1 MATTVR
7 QTLQVP
13 HLGGT
18 TVGYR
23 LSTPSLDP
31 TKPTVVLVNPFTATV
46 DYYKN
51 EFENPEI
58 TKALNLIAI
67 EPLGHGATVT
77 KSETWTYWDSA
88 MVNVQLLE
96 SLGVDR
102 VFALGTSQGGWIV
115 TQMALL
121 APEKIQGLIVL
132 GTSMDYESPQ
142 SRELGCWDCPAATA
156 GLVQL
161 GADLTP
167 TPDFEPVQEYCDYV
181 VDVGLGKDADAS
193 TRAFWAE
200 TLKHTYRG
208 DEGKKRICM
217 SAINLVSR
225 DGLYQRLPYIKC
237 PVLWLHGTSDV
248 VFSIANAQEGISR
261 FINSVDAKLVVIN
274 EGVHFLGSKHPQE
287 LEKHLLDF
295 TSRWK

>member
-121 APEKIQGLIVL
+121 APEKV
-132 GTSMDYESPQ
+132 
-142 SRELGCWDCPAATA
+142 
-156 GLVQL
+156 
-161 GADLTP
+161 DL
-167 TPDFEPVQEYCDYV
+167 
-181 VDVGLGKDADAS
+181 
-193 TRAFWAE
+193 
-200 TLKHTYRG
+200 
-208 DEGKKRICM
+208 
-217 SAINLVSR
+217 
-225 DGLYQRLPYIKC
+225 
-237 PVLWLHGTSDV
+237 
-248 VFSIANAQEGISR
+248 FSYMA
-261 FINSVDAKLVVIN
+261 L
-274 EGVHFLGSKHPQE
+274 
-287 LEKHLLDF
+287 
-295 TSRWK
+295 